1 LSKAPSPEYLAR
13 FRKVL
18 DHIDAH
24 LDAELG
30 VEGLSLVA
38 AFSKYHFHRQ
48 FSELFGVPVHQY
60 VQQLRIKRAGYELA
74 FRQRRVL
81 DIALASGYESHE
93 AFTRAFKQHVGQAPS
108 EFRQRPAWTAWH
120 ETQRPARELRSVHMK
135 PEYRAEDVKIVTCD
149 DTRVATLEHRGD
161 PNLLGDSIRKF
172 IAWRRENRLPPKVS
186 ATFNILYDD
195 PEQTPPE
202 RFRLDICAAAPRGV
216 APNAVG
222 VIEKVIP
229 GGRCAVLRHTGSD
242 DTLGAAISFLYSTWL
257 PASGEEL
264 RDFPLYLQRVS
275 FFPDVPEHEAV
286 SDLFLPLRR

>member
-1 LSKAPSPEYLAR
+1 VSKAPSPDYLAR
-13 FRKVL
+13 FRRVL

-24 LDAELG
+24 LDADLG
-30 VEGLSLVA
+30 VEELSQVA

-93 AFTRAFKQHVGQAPS
+93 AFARAFKQHVGQAPS
-108 EFRQRPAWTAWH
+108 EFRQRPAWAAWH
-120 ETQRPARELRSVHMK
+120 ETQQPAKELRSVHMK
-135 PEYRAEDVKIVTCD
+135 PEYRAEDVKLVTCE
-149 DTRVATLEHRGD
+149 DTRVAALEHRGD
-161 PNLLGDSIRKF
+161 PNLIGDSIRKF
-172 IAWRRENRLPPKVS
+172 IAWRRENRVTRELS
-186 ATFNILYDD
+186 ATFNILYCD
-195 PEQTPPE
+195 PEQTPRE
-202 RFRLDICAAAPRGV
+202 QFRLDICAATARAV
-216 APNAVG
+216 APNELG

-242 DTLGAAISFLYSTWL
+242 DTLAAAIHFLYSIWL
-257 PASGEEL
+257 PASGEEP
-264 RDFPLYLQRVS
+264 RDFPLYLQRVA

-286 SDLFLPLRR
+286 SDLFLPLR